1 MQASRAVAAAGTVVL
16 MNYFRLFDLG
26 WLIGYRNLAASN
38 QVLRLPARNQ
48 RTKTT
53 CIRAAGVGGFKK

>member
-1 MQASRAVAAAGTVVL
+1 MQASRAVAAADTVVL

-26 WLIGYRNLAASN
+26 WSIGYRNLAASN
-38 QVLRLPARNQ
+38 QVLRLPARNPL
-48 RTKTT
+48 TKTT